1 MNIKAKALFYVS
13 IASLVF
19 SIVSLI
25 LDCVAYNPLGIAVSA
40 FQIVV
45 SIFGIVGGAILNK
58 PVLVIGIVGASISIL
73 SHIVNFILLVIVVA
87 LVASQVPVWIAQ
99 VFFAAVS
106 FAATVIMFSYLIHDT
121 KRTFKGKSA

>member
-45 SIFGIVGGAILNK
+45 SIFGIVGGGKL
-58 PVLVIGIVGASISIL
+58 GAGISIL

-87 LVASQVPVWIAQ
+87 LVASQVPVWIAE